1 MAKFSEV
8 QAIETELQ
16 SLSEDAIRTQNMT
29 YLMEQGLRIGAWIS
43 FTGQEMA
50 NAKREWNEAKA
61 KRYETIHASMRAIGD
76 NYPPT
81 IFKDYIAAKC
91 SQEQYIFDSI
101 ERTHRSAE
109 RILDFL
115 RTCISG
121 LKAEINAD
129 MFHSNQRA

>member
-1 MAKFSEV
+1 MKVNFLEV

-16 SLSEDAIRTQNMT
+16 SMSDDAIRTQNIT

-50 NAKREWNEAKA
+50 KAKREWNEALTKSM
-61 KRYETIHASMRAIGD
+61 ETIHISLQSQGITYAPSVFNKYVSAR
-76 NYPPT
+76 
-81 IFKDYIAAKC
+81 C
-91 SQEQYIFDSI
+91 SEEQFVYDSI

-115 RTCISG
+115 RSCISA
-121 LKAEINAD
+121 LKAEISAD
-129 MFHSNQRA
+129 LFQSNQR